1 MRDLGS
7 ALKTVTFFNNKGGV
21 GKTSLV
27 YHIAWM
33 LHLLGHR
40 VVVADLD
47 PQANLT
53 TFFMQ
58 EDQVLNLFETDDGI
72 ARTIFQAFKPL
83 LEGTGDLAAVTPIDI
98 ANGLTLIPGDLAL
111 SEAEDDLSGLWSEC
125 QSSNIPTRKRAFRI
139 ECGFY
144 RAIENVAKSRN
155 ADIALIDV
163 GPNLGSLNRAALLAS
178 DYVIIP
184 MGSDAF
190 SLQGLRN
197 VGRRIGAWRNDWA
210 TKREG
215 APNDLNFVVPTG
227 AMRPIG
233 YLLSRFSIRQGRQS
247 KSYQSWANKM
257 PGAYRQSV
265 LGLSNGAPLTPH
277 DDPNCLAEL
286 KDYRSL
292 MPMAQD
298 ANKPIFKLQTADG
311 AIGAHQSGVRAAYD
325 DFQALTNKILALIDA
340 PPTYAKTIASLIG

>member
-1 MRDLGS
+1 M
-7 ALKTVTFFNNKGGV
+7 KTVAFFNNKGGV

-53 TFFMQ
+53 TFFLK
-58 EDQVLNLFETDDGI
+58 EDQILALFESEEGV
-72 ARTIFQAFKPL
+72 ARTIFQAFKPI
-83 LEGTGDLAAVTPIDI
+83 LEATGDLAAVTPIDI
-98 ANGLTLIPGDLAL
+98 ADGLTLIPGDLAL
-111 SEAEDDLSGLWSEC
+111 SEAEDALSREWSEC
-125 QSSNIPTRKRAFRI
+125 LSSNRSSKIKAFRT

-144 RAIENVAKSRN
+144 RAIETVAKARN

-163 GPNLGSLNRAALLAS
+163 GPNLGSLNRAALIAS
-178 DYVIIP
+178 DYVVIP
-184 MGSDAF
+184 LGSDAF

-197 VGRRIGAWRNDWA
+197 VGRRIREWRKDWA
-210 TKREG
+210 TKRDG
-215 APNDLNFVVPTG
+215 APEGLNFAVPDG
-227 AMRPIG
+227 AMQPMG

-247 KSYQSWANKM
+247 KSYQSWANQM
-257 PGAYRQSV
+257 PSAYQKSV
-265 LGLSNGAPLTPH
+265 LGLAESAPSDPRS
-277 DDPNCLAEL
+277 DPNCLAEL

-298 ANKPIFKLQTADG
+298 ANKPIFKLQTVDG
-311 AIGAHQSGVRAAYD
+311 AIGAHQSGVSAAYE
-325 DFQALTNKILALIDA
+325 DFQTLTNKILTLIETSSMNDQIEMPLPAL
-340 PPTYAKTIASLIG
+340 

>member
-1 MRDLGS
+1 M
-7 ALKTVTFFNNKGGV
+7 KTVAFFNNKGGV

-33 LHLLGHR
+33 LHELGHR

-53 TFFMQ
+53 TFFLP
-58 EDQVLNLFETDDGI
+58 EEKVLALFEPEEGV
-72 ARTIFQAFKPL
+72 AGTIFQAFKPL
-83 LEGTGDLAAVTPIDI
+83 LEGTGDLAPVTPIDI
-98 ANGLTLIPGDLAL
+98 VEGLTLIPGDLAL
-111 SEAEDDLSGLWSEC
+111 SEVEDDLSGEWSGC
-125 QSSNIPTRKRAFRI
+125 QSSNETAKRRAFRI

-144 RAIENVAKSRN
+144 RAVEAVASTRN
-155 ADIALIDV
+155 ANIALIDV
-163 GPNLGSLNRAALLAS
+163 GPNLGSLNRAALVAS
-178 DYVIIP
+178 DYVVIP
-184 MGSDAF
+184 LGSDAF

-197 VGRRIGAWRNDWA
+197 VGRRIQEWRKDWA

-215 APNDLNFVVPTG
+215 APSDLPFTVPEG
-227 AMRPIG
+227 AMQPLG

-247 KSYQSWANKM
+247 LSYQNWANQM
-257 PGAYRQSV
+257 PSAYQQSV
-265 LGLSNGAPLTPH
+265 LGLQFPTAPSEPKA
-277 DDPNCLAEL
+277 DQNCLAEL

-311 AIGAHQSGVRAAYD
+311 AIGAHQSGVRAAFD
-325 DFQALTNKILALIDA
+325 DFEALTNKILALIDA
-340 PPTYAKTIASLIG
+340 R

>member
-1 MRDLGS
+1 M
-7 ALKTVTFFNNKGGV
+7 KTVTFFNNKGGV

-33 LHLLGHR
+33 LHQLGHR

-53 TFFMQ
+53 TFFLKEEQ
-58 EDQVLNLFETDDGI
+58 ILSLFEADDGV
-72 ARTIFQAFKPL
+72 ARTIFQAYMPI
-83 LEGTGDLAAVTPIDI
+83 LEAEGGLATVSPIDI
-98 ANGLTLIPGDLAL
+98 ADGLTLIPGDLAL
-111 SEAEDDLSGLWSEC
+111 SEAEDILSTEWSQC
-125 QSSNIPTRKRAFRI
+125 LSSNQSAKRKAFRT

-144 RAIENVAKSRN
+144 RAIETVAKARN

-163 GPNLGSLNRAALLAS
+163 GPNLGSLNRAALIAS
-178 DYVIIP
+178 DYVVIP
-184 MGSDAF
+184 LGSDAF

-197 VGRRIGAWRNDWA
+197 VGRRIREWREEWKI
-210 TKREG
+210 KRSG
-215 APNDLNFVVPTG
+215 APEGLNFNVPHG
-227 AMRPIG
+227 AMQPLG

-247 KSYQSWANKM
+247 LSYQSWANKM
-257 PGAYRQSV
+257 PSAYQQSV
-265 LGLSNGAPLTPH
+265 LGLPESAPLTPH

-311 AIGAHQSGVRAAYD
+311 AIGAHQSGVRDAYG
-325 DFQALTNKILALIDA
+325 DFQKLTEKILALIE
-340 PPTYAKTIASLIG
+340 ASKWSLPLGQQQD